1 MHTPLSEGRR
11 VIILL
16 VWLTA
21 LGVVVLL
28 GMNPSA
34 RFSSNDLV
42 STLRLW
48 IPLIVAGLITL
59 IVHQLPR
66 G

>member
-1 MHTPLSEGRR
+1 MQKPLSDTRR
-11 VIILL
+11 VVILL

-28 GMNPSA
+28 GMDPTA
-34 RFSSNDLV
+34 RLASSELV

-48 IPLIVAGLITL
+48 IPLIVAGLITV

-66 G
+66 

>member
-1 MHTPLSEGRR
+1 MQKPLSEVRR
-11 VIILL
+11 IFLLL

-28 GMNPSA
+28 GMDPAS

-59 IVHQLPR
+59 IVHQFPR
-66 G
+66 A